1 MRAVPPDDQHNL
13 ANRLAFVL
21 VPLVLVALIIS
32 GFLWWQRPERNGVIV
47 RSRVLAALPEGQLY
61 YPGSVVLGQS
71 GKDYEWGLWGSNPAT
86 AGALLGTNADPN
98 EILWFYD
105 RELFARGW
113 RDSNTD
119 SVVGTNEFT
128 GAAYR
133 KGRMAIQV
141 SVMRPDYPGNP
152 SVIKPYKAPYRIT
165 IIADRPNDKP

>member
-1 MRAVPPDDQHNL
+1 MRADSPGHKLDR
-13 ANRLAFVL
+13 ANRLVFTL
-21 VPLVLVALIIS
+21 VPLVLVVLIVG
-32 GFLWWQRPERNGVIV
+32 GFFWWQRPERNGVIV
-47 RSRVLAALPEGQLY
+47 HARALAALPEGQLY
-61 YPGSVVLGQS
+61 YPGSIVLGQS

-141 SVMRPDYPGNP
+141 SVLRPDYPGNP
-152 SVIKPYKAPYRIT
+152 PAIKSYTAGYRIT
-165 IIADRPNDKP
+165 LIADRPSDKP